1 MNYTL
6 EEKIAFAKA
15 DGMKTFNIICTCKAH
30 AGKPWVTVPMA
41 DYLTT
46 VDRAGAD
53 ITTNKGINAFNHLLL
68 TKLGK

>member
-1 MNYTL
+1 MAYTL
-6 EEKIAFAKA
+6 EEKIALAEYT
-15 DGMKTFNIICTCKAH
+15 GMNTFNIICVCKKH
-30 AGKPWVTVPMA
+30 ASTPWVTVPMA

-53 ITTNKGINAFNHLLL
+53 ISTNKGIKAFNHLLL